1 MNTNR
6 GRNLMDLDRKGL
18 APTPVDPAASSSATE
33 QRHQKD
39 GLNFGKETCDRFAE
53 VTPSAV
59 STIASTPVLPISS
72 DSMSKWRRANMKFR
86 KQTIAHFEPAVT
98 PSDDAS
104 AANENKSKAR
114 RKTNRKKKL
123 RANKNLHNSQIQV
136 IDAKK
141 NAPKVT
147 IRFARTAQEEAEV
160 GAATVPE
167 SQQVAALK
175 LKYLG
180 VETKSQKPKY
190 CVE

>member
-6 GRNLMDLDRKGL
+6 GRNLMDLDGKGL
-18 APTPVDPAASSSATE
+18 APTPVVPAASSSATE
-33 QRHQKD
+33 QCRQKD
-39 GLNFGKETCDRFAE
+39 GLNFGKDTCFTE
-53 VTPSAV
+53 ETPSVISAIE
-59 STIASTPVLPISS
+59 STSVLPISS

-86 KQTIAHFEPAVT
+86 KQTIAHFEPAAT
-98 PSDDAS
+98 PSNDAS
-104 AANENKSKAR
+104 AVNENKSKAR
-114 RKTNRKKKL
+114 RKMNRKKKL

-147 IRFARTAQEEAEV
+147 IRFARTEQEEAEV
-160 GAATVPE
+160 RASTIPE
-167 SQQVAALK
+167 PQQVAALK